1 MSELQSADPYQKQ
14 KEAHGKWATFA
25 WIGSGLYLFLTADG
39 VSIWSWQAL
48 VFFLVGMFA
57 AAIIFGIAAYGVQ
70 RGIAKILAK
79 GITRPTASLAKII
92 SVIGI
97 SLFVV
102 ETVVI
107 FLVAQWMF
115 HQIV

>member
-1 MSELQSADPYQKQ
+1 MSELQAADPDQNQ

-25 WIGSGLYLFLTADG
+25 WIGSSLYLFLTTDG

-48 VFFLVGMFA
+48 DFFLVGMFA
-57 AAIIFGIAAYGVQ
+57 AAIIFGIAAYSVH

-79 GITRPTASLAKII
+79 GITKPTASLAKII
-92 SVIGI
+92 SMIGI
-97 SLFVV
+97 DLFVV

-115 HQIV
+115 HHIV

>member
-1 MSELQSADPYQKQ
+1 MSDLQGVDPYQKQ

-25 WIGSGLYLFLTADG
+25 WVGSGLYLFLTREG

-57 AAIIFGIAAYGVQ
+57 AAIIFGAAAYGMQ
-70 RGIAKILAK
+70 RGLAKILAK
-79 GITRPTASLAKII
+79 AITRPTASIARII
-92 SVIGI
+92 SMIGI
-97 SLFVV
+97 GFFVI

-107 FLVAQWMF
+107 FFVARWVF
-115 HQIV
+115 HQIA

>member
-1 MSELQSADPYQKQ
+1 MSELQAADPYQKQ

-79 GITRPTASLAKII
+79 GITRPTASLAKIV
-92 SVIGI
+92 SMIGI